1 LIPACN
7 IDSRERE
14 ISNIDSRRG
23 RVVAGHGFK
32 IGGSKVNNLRYADD
46 IVLITTTPTELT
58 GVDKQD
64 SNVWQQIWA
73 GDQ

>member
-1 LIPACN
+1 M
-7 IDSRERE
+7 
-14 ISNIDSRRG
+14 
-23 RVVAGHGFK
+23 VAGHGFK